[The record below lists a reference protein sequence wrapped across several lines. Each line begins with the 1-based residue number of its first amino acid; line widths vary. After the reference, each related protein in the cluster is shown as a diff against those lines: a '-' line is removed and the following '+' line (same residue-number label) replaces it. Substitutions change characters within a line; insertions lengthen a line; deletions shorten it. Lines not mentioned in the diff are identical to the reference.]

1 MEFRL
6 PLVLVRLANLKKL
19 ADLVQCCLDSPL
31 LALLYHQV
39 ILNHSTLPHNPHR
52 ILPLR
57 IDHLHCLLH
66 PHLRGSSHFSYFALL
81 EKLIDSQYFCVLG

>member
-39 ILNHSTLPHNPHR
+39 ILNHSTHLRNPHH
-52 ILPLR
+52 ILPLHISR
-57 IDHLHCLLH
+57 PRCLLH
-66 PHLRGSSHFSYFALL
+66 PHLRGSSHFSDFALL